1 MLVCKREIKL
11 KVARGQIETTT
22 DRTLSF
28 ALFGPISLQTRADI
42 MATIAVPSERIDLE
56 LTFGVKYERNQMLF
70 MNVCCNW
77 NEQMLQYCST
87 VFNNRLLRYFSPL
100 PLSVLSP
107 VSFHFPPLAHPS
119 FSLLPFSLP
128 PSLFL
133 PHCPPSYPPRL
144 LPDSVLCAVAVLS
157 D

>member
-1 MLVCKREIKL
+1 
-11 KVARGQIETTT
+11 
-22 DRTLSF
+22 
-28 ALFGPISLQTRADI
+28 
-42 MATIAVPSERIDLE
+42 MATIAVPSECIDLE
-56 LTFGVKYERNQMLF
+56 VTFGVKYERSQILF

-87 VFNNRLLRYFSPL
+87 VFNNRLHVLFFFST
-100 PLSVLSP
+100 LSVQSP

-119 FSLLPFSLP
+119 SSLLSFP

-133 PHCPPSYPPRL
+133 SSHFPSIFFSPPE
-144 LPDSVLCAVAVLS
+144 SVLCAVAVLS